1 MSKSAPLALPDLDD
15 TEFAARLR
23 PLRDAVIPKAGQ
35 TDNRISEYPDRRKDR
50 LTDISKLGHAN
61 VRKSRLSI
69 AERIESIE
77 QIRGPKRRFEFLIP
91 VRVGEALATD
101 AAGRGQSAATR
112 LLEVLRDA
120 GYPVIPEDFVD
131 LRKEKGRG

>member
-1 MSKSAPLALPDLDD
+1 MSRSAPLPLPDLDD
-15 TEFAARLR
+15 TEFAAKLR
-23 PLRDAVIPKAGQ
+23 PLRDAVIRKTGHI
-35 TDNRISEYPDRRKDR
+35 DNRISDWPDRR
-50 LTDISKLGHAN
+50 TDGLADLSKSGDAN

-69 AERIESIE
+69 AERIENIE